1 MDKTKPTRPRKPK
14 AKQPSRQAAIQPDP
28 NSLGTAGKPP
38 ANKYAQKDRIG
49 ANPPIRVG
57 GQKVTRVGLGNLIV
71 EDIDGRTYSQY

>member
-1 MDKTKPTRPRKPK
+1 MEKTKPTRPRKAK
-14 AKQPSRQAAIQPDP
+14 APSRQAAIKPDP

-38 ANKYAQKDRIG
+38 ENKYQQKDRIG